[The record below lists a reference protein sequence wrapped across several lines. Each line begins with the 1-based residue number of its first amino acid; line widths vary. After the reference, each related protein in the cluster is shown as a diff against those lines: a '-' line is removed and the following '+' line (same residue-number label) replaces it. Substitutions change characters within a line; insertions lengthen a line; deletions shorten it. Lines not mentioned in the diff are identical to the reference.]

1 MDSIEGQVAQ
11 LATLRELMLWAIFT
25 TLCVVFLA
33 LGTYTGNSDIYD
45 KIGQE
50 MKTLSKAAVKAIT
63 SWRWAVEG
71 YLWLRARN
79 SEYTGRHR
87 PEVVASRPQMVWAH
101 A

>member
-1 MDSIEGQVAQ
+1 
-11 LATLRELMLWAIFT
+11 MLWAIFA

-50 MKTLSKAAVKAIT
+50 MKTLSKATLAVLT
-63 SWRWAVEG
+63 SWRWIVEG
-71 YLWLRARN
+71 WLRLQARN
-79 SEYTGRHR
+79 LASSNEYVGFHR